1 MALAKHRS
9 RLTILSLALMA
20 ILIAFGVQW
29 GRHAEATGSI
39 TIFSDCFDLGAGDT
53 NCADDGSDSNTVD
66 SNNAVAWTE
75 VAGSADDCRIENE
88 ELRVRDGCSV
98 VQTSLSTVGRH
109 DVELEYDFGV
119 STDLDLFS
127 PDGNLRV
134 QWRVGGGSPGPWTT
148 LQSHDL
154 ECRLIIDPNLYPCIN
169 HIPTDTHFSLSL
181 GPTADN
187 LPLIDVRFFGD
198 TFENDDQALID
209 NVLFTADPFPTVQF
223 GTTSSAALEATGP
236 QNLAV
241 TLSAPIAHVVTVDY
255 TVTGGTATG
264 GGTDYT
270 LANGTL
276 SFPANS
282 VAPKNVPLQIVGDSL
297 YELDETVQVT
307 LSNPTWATLG
317 ANTVRTHTIQNDDP
331 APTVTLSQSVS
342 SFAENGGTNTITA
355 SLSAVSGLPTTVNLG
370 YGGTATHGT
379 DYSGATSIVIPA
391 GDLFAS
397 IDLTGIN
404 DFVDE
409 DPPAESV
416 DVDVTSVVN
425 GTENGTQQVT
435 STIIEDDQAGVTV
448 TGPSGATHPITGNKQ
463 TTEVAG
469 DNPEQS
475 FTVALNSEPTADVTI
490 DITSSDETEGK
501 VSSSGGTPV
510 AGGVRLTFTAANWNV
525 AQTVKIDGQD
535 DFVDDG
541 DIDYIVVI
549 GATASTDPRYNG
561 TTEGPWDAADIDLTN
576 VDNDTAGFV
585 VKVAEASDCAVTPGN
600 TTEAGGKAYLC
611 IKLAS
616 QPLNDVT
623 IPHITSDDVSE
634 GTVPGGDAGP
644 LTFTPANWNTFQVVE
659 ITGAN
664 DDYDDGNIEY
674 TIDIAVAES
683 YDAKYDA
690 NDPDNGEVVN
700 TDDDTAGVAV
710 SLIDNQTDEVGGT
723 GSFSVVL
730 TSKPTG
736 NVTVALSSSDPGEG
750 TVGVAL
756 LTFTPADWNVP
767 QAVTVTGVDDDIDD
781 GDVAYSIIT
790 ASAASTDPDYAGRWV
805 ADAAMTNLD
814 DDVAGV
820 TVTPAAGSTTTEASG
835 DNPEQT
841 FSVVLDTEP
850 TANVTVNVVS
860 GDATEG
866 SVSVS
871 SLVFTPANW
880 STPQT
885 VDVSGVDDAADDGDV
900 AYDVVLSVSSAD
912 AVYAALNPADQAF
925 TNIDDDGA
933 PEAQFGSAT
942 SSSVESAT
950 PQALAVEL
958 NRASSTAVT
967 VNFTV
972 SGTATGG
979 GVDHAL
985 ASGSIVI
992 PEWAM
997 SGNIMLP
1004 LVDDELDEDAETV
1017 VVTIDS
1023 VSYGTVGATNVR
1035 THTINDND
1043 AAPSV
1048 QFDGSASSGAEDSVP
1063 SPVIDVEL
1071 SAASGKTVTV
1081 DYAITGGTAGAGDR
1095 TLAAGS
1101 LTFTP
1106 GDTVESVPLAITAD
1120 LDVELNETVVIGL
1133 SNAGNASLGG
1143 TTAHTYTILDDDGT
1157 PEVEFAAASSSGDES
1172 DDAQVVV
1179 TLSAPYRDAVT
1190 VDFTFSHVDT
1200 DNGDISLANGTV
1212 TFAPGEMS
1220 KTITGNILDDTADEP
1235 SEAFTLTLS
1244 NPVNAVLGATTVHT
1258 YTILDN
1264 DVAPGV
1270 GFKLDNSSGPES
1282 ATPANLEVV
1291 LSGASGK
1298 TVTVDYTV
1306 TGGAATGGGT
1316 DYTLAAGTLTFTP
1329 GDASENVSITVV
1341 DDADSELDETIRV
1354 TLSAPSNA
1362 FLMAHGNH
1370 TYTIEDNDAPTVG
1383 FTTGTSSSSESAD
1396 SASLNVVLSGP
1407 QSGAVTV
1414 DFAVNGTSTATN
1426 GGVDYTLADGT
1437 VTFAA
1442 GETSKPI
1449 NLDLV
1454 DDELDENAETVVVDL
1469 SSPTGAT
1476 LGAIVNRTHTLTD
1489 NDGPPAVSF
1498 LVDDSG
1504 AAEGDTGVEVEV
1516 VLSEASGKTVTVNYT
1531 VAGTASNPGD
1541 HNLAAGTVTFLP
1553 GDTSENITFDVV
1565 DDSPV
1570 FDDDETIVIRLVN
1583 PPANATLGSP
1593 HVHTV
1598 TIDDQAVLAAPSVS
1612 FGALPKYARSR
1623 TILVDVAGGLGT
1635 TGLILIED
1643 NDETPPVD
1651 PLANDPRWKSTI
1663 GKNFTLSNRDGVH
1676 TLYAW
1681 AKNAAGEVSVRAI
1694 RQIFLDR
1701 KSPLTRVTSPV
1712 NGQELTELKSIAGIA
1727 NDPQPASGVARVM
1740 IALRREVGA
1749 KCYYW
1754 NGTSWREK
1762 GCNQQIWLRTRNPQ
1776 FWNIKLPY
1784 TNPKFDVPGN
1794 YSVFSRGADVAGNT
1808 NKPNTFTLG
1817 TNWIRFVIT
1826 E

>member
-9 RLTILSLALMA
+9 RLTILTLALMA
-20 ILIAFGVQW
+20 AFVAFGVQW
-29 GRHAEATGSI
+29 GRGAEATGTI
-39 TIFSDCFDLGAGDT
+39 TIFSDCFDLGSGDT
-53 NCADDGSDSNTVD
+53 NCVDDGNDSDTVD

-75 VAGSADDCRIENE
+75 VGGSADDCRIQDE
-88 ELRVRDGCSV
+88 ELRVRDGCAV
-98 VQTSLSTVGRH
+98 VQTSLSTLGRH

-119 STDLDLFS
+119 STDLDLAS

-134 QWRVGGGSPGPWTT
+134 QWRVGGASPGSWVT

-154 ECRLIIDPNLYPCIN
+154 ECRLIINQNLYPCVN

-187 LPLIDVRFFGD
+187 LPMIDVRFFGE
-198 TFENDDQALID
+198 TFENDDQALVD
-209 NVLFTADPFPTVQF
+209 NVLFTADPYPTVQF
-223 GTTSSAALEATGP
+223 GTTTSAALEATGT

-241 TLSAPIAHVVTVDY
+241 TLSGPIAHIVTVNY
-255 TVTGGTATG
+255 AVTGGTATG

-270 LANGTL
+270 LASGTL

-282 VAPKNVPLQIVGDSL
+282 VAAQNVPLQIVGDSL
-297 YELDETVQVT
+297 YEPNETVEVT
-307 LSNPTWATLG
+307 LSSPTWATLG

-342 SFAENGGTNTITA
+342 SFAENGGINTVKAT
-355 SLSAVSGLPTTVNLG
+355 LSALSGLPTTVNLG
-370 YGGTATHGT
+370 YSGSATHGT
-379 DYSGATSIVIPA
+379 DYSGAASIVIPA
-391 GDLFAS
+391 GSSFAS
-397 IDLTGIN
+397 IDLTGID

-416 DVDVTSVVN
+416 VVDITSVVN
-425 GTENGTQQVT
+425 GTESGTQQVS
-435 STIIEDDQAGVTV
+435 STIIENDQAGVTV

-463 TTEVAG
+463 TTEVSG

-475 FTVALNSEPTADVTI
+475 FTVVLDSQPTADVTI
-490 DITSSDETEGK
+490 DVTSSDETEGK
-501 VSSSGGTPV
+501 VSSSGGTPI
-510 AGGVRLTFTAANWNV
+510 AGGVRLKFTATTWNTP
-525 AQTVKIDGQD
+525 QTVNVDGQD
-535 DFVDDG
+535 DFIDDG
-541 DIDYIVVI
+541 DVDYTVVI

-576 VDNDTAGFV
+576 VDNDTAGFI
-585 VKVAEASDCAVTPGN
+585 VKVADASDCAVTPGN

-616 QPLNDVT
+616 EPLDNVT

-644 LTFTPANWNTFQVVE
+644 LTFTPANWNTFQAVE

-674 TIDIAVAES
+674 TIDIAVAQS
-683 YDAKYDA
+683 SDAKYEA
-690 NDPDNGEVVN
+690 NDPDNAEVVN
-700 TDDDTAGVAV
+700 TDDDSAGVAV
-710 SLIDNQTDEVGGT
+710 AVLDNETAEAGGS

-750 TVGVAL
+750 TAGVAL
-756 LTFTPADWNVP
+756 LTFTPADWNAP
-767 QAVTVTGVDDDIDD
+767 QVVTVAGVDDDIDD
-781 GDVAYSIIT
+781 GDVAYSIVT
-790 ASAASTDPDYAGRWV
+790 GAAGSTDSDYAGRWV
-805 ADAAMTNLD
+805 PDVAMTNVD
-814 DDVAGV
+814 DDTAGV
-820 TVTPAAGSTTTEASG
+820 TVTPSAGSTTTEATG
-835 DNPEQT
+835 DNPEQS
-841 FSVVLDTEP
+841 FSVVLDSEP
-850 TANVTVNVVS
+850 TADVTVNVVS
-860 GDATEG
+860 GDASEG
-866 SVSVS
+866 SASVG
-871 SLVFTPANW
+871 SLLFTSANW
-880 STPQT
+880 DSPQS
-885 VDVSGVDDAADDGDV
+885 VDVSGVDDADDDGDV
-900 AYDVVLSVSSAD
+900 AYNIILTTSSAD
-912 AVYAALNPADQAF
+912 PDYAALNPADQAF
-925 TNIDDDGA
+925 TNLDNDDA
-933 PEAQFGSAT
+933 PEAQFGSAA

-950 PQALAVEL
+950 PQALTVEL

-972 SGTATGG
+972 TGTATGG

-992 PEWAM
+992 PAWAT

-1023 VSYGTVGATNVR
+1023 VSYGTVGATTVR
-1035 THTINDND
+1035 THTIDDND

-1048 QFDGSASSGAEDSVP
+1048 QFDVASSSGAEDSVP
-1063 SPVIDVEL
+1063 TPTIDVEL
-1071 SAASGKTVTV
+1071 SAPSGKTVTV
-1081 DYAITGGTAGAGDR
+1081 DYAITGGTADAGDR
-1095 TLAAGS
+1095 TLAAGT
-1101 LTFTP
+1101 LTFVP

-1143 TTAHTYTILDDDGT
+1143 NTAHTYTILDDDGT
-1157 PEVEFAAASSSGDES
+1157 PGVSFAAASSSGDES
-1172 DDAQVVV
+1172 DDAKVVV

-1190 VDFTFSHVDT
+1190 VDYAFSHVLT
-1200 DNGDISLANGTV
+1200 DNGDISLANGAL
-1212 TFAPGEMS
+1212 TFAPGETS
-1220 KTITGNILDDTADEP
+1220 KTINGDILDDTADEP
-1235 SEAFTLTLS
+1235 SETFTLTLS
-1244 NPVNAVLGATTVHT
+1244 NPVNAVLGSTTVHT

-1264 DVAPGV
+1264 DIAPGV
-1270 GFKLDNSSGPES
+1270 GFKLDNSGGPES
-1282 ATPANLEVV
+1282 ATPASLEVV
-1291 LSGASGK
+1291 LSEASGK
-1298 TVTVDYTV
+1298 TATVDYTV
-1306 TGGAATGGGT
+1306 TGGTATGGGT
-1316 DYTLAAGTLTFTP
+1316 DYTLATGTLTFTP
-1329 GDASENVSITVV
+1329 GDVSENVSITVV
-1341 DDADSELDETIRV
+1341 DDSDSELDETIRV
-1354 TLSAPSNA
+1354 TLGAPSNA

-1383 FTTGTSSSSESAD
+1383 FTTGTSTSAESAD

-1407 QSGAVTV
+1407 QSDAVTV
-1414 DFAVNGTSTATN
+1414 DFAVSGTSTATN

-1437 VTFAA
+1437 LTFAA

-1454 DDELDENAETVVVDL
+1454 DDELDENTETVVVDL
-1469 SSPTGAT
+1469 SSPAGAT
-1476 LGAIVNRTHTLTD
+1476 LGAIVSRTHTLTD

-1498 LVDDSG
+1498 LVDDSS
-1504 AAEGDTGVEVEV
+1504 AAEGDTGVNVEV

-1531 VAGTASNPGD
+1531 VAGTAGNPGD

-1553 GDTSENITFDVV
+1553 GDTSENITFDVA

-1593 HVHTV
+1593 HIHTV
-1598 TIDDQAVLAAPSVS
+1598 TIDDPAVLAAPSVS
-1612 FGALPKYARSR
+1612 FGALPKYSRSR
-1623 TILVDVAGGLGT
+1623 TILVNVAGGLGT
-1635 TGLILIED
+1635 TGLLLIED

-1663 GKNFTLSNRDGVH
+1663 GNNFTLSNRDGVH

-1701 KSPLTRVTSPV
+1701 KAPVTRVTSPV
-1712 NGQELTELKSIAGIA
+1712 NGQKLTDLKSIAGIA

-1754 NGTSWREK
+1754 NGTSWRQK

-1784 TNPKFDVPGN
+1784 TNPKFDVPGR
-1794 YSVFSRGADVAGNT
+1794 YSAFSRGADVAGNT
-1808 NKPNTFTLG
+1808 NKPDTFTLG
-1817 TNWIRFVIT
+1817 TNWIRFEIV